1 MKIIGID
8 YSLTCP
14 CCCVV
19 DGGFNGDNA
28 GLDNCQFFYLTSV
41 KKYEGTFL
49 EGQITG
55 HLFAPWTSQ
64 QERHDNISE
73 WVFDKVIRST
83 INPYVFIENYSFGS
97 KGRVFNLAENT
108 GLLKHKLYKK
118 GIKFE
123 TLVPSVIKKLATGKG
138 NADKEKM
145 YDKFYEET
153 GVNMMEA
160 LDQTTLNNPVT
171 DIVDSFYIA
180 RTGYETTISKIKQ
193 LKSIFSPK

>member
-1 MKIIGID
+1 MMKIIGID

-28 GLDNCQFFYLTSV
+28 GLDNCRFYYLTGV
-41 KKYEGTFL
+41 KKYEGLFL
-49 EGQITG
+49 DGQIQGDYFPDWNT
-55 HLFAPWTSQ
+55 Q

-73 WVFDKVIRST
+73 WVFDTVIGST
-83 INPYVFIENYSFGS
+83 VNPMVYIEDYSFGS

-123 TLVPSVIKKLATGKG
+123 TLVPSVIKKVTTGKG

-160 LDQTTLNNPVT
+160 CDQTTLNNPVT
-171 DIVDSFYIA
+171 DIVDSFFIA
-180 RTGYETTISKIKQ
+180 RCGYETTKAKQ
-193 LKSIFSPK
+193 N

>member
-1 MKIIGID
+1 MMKIIGID

-28 GLDNCQFFYLTSV
+28 GLDNCRFYYLTNT
-41 KKYEGTFL
+41 KKYEGLFL
-49 EGQITG
+49 DGQIQG
-55 HLFAPWTSQ
+55 DYFDEWNSQ

-73 WVFDKVIRST
+73 WVFDTVIGST
-83 INPYVFIENYSFGS
+83 VNPMVYIEDYSFGS

-145 YDKFYEET
+145 YDKFYEDT
-153 GVNMMEA
+153 GVNLMEK
-160 LDQTTLNNPVT
+160 LDQQTLASPVT
-171 DIVDSFYIA
+171 DIVDAYYISKY
-180 RTGYETTISKIKQ
+180 GYESITSK
-193 LKSIFSPK
+193 

>member
-1 MKIIGID
+1 MSNSKKVNLATVTAITTTYAGEFAGDYIAASLLSASTID
-8 YSLTCP
+8 
-14 CCCVV
+14 
-19 DGGFNGDNA
+19 DGG
-28 GLDNCQFFYLTSV
+28 LTV
-41 KKYEGTFL
+41 K
-49 EGQITG
+49 
-55 HLFAPWTSQ
+55 A
-64 QERHDNISE
+64 NISFKE
-73 WVFDKVIRST
+73 
-83 INPYVFIENYSFGS
+83 
-97 KGRVFNLAENT
+97 
-108 GLLKHKLYKK
+108 
-118 GIKFE
+118 
-123 TLVPSVIKKLATGKG
+123 VIKKLATGKG

>member
-1 MKIIGID
+1 MMKIIGID

-28 GLDNCQFFYLTSV
+28 GLDNCRFYFLTNT
-41 KKYEGTFL
+41 KKYEGLFL
-49 EGQITG
+49 DGQIQG
-55 HLFAPWTSQ
+55 DYFDEWTSQ

-73 WVFDKVIRST
+73 WVFNTVIGN
-83 INPYVFIENYSFGS
+83 IVNPYVFIEDYSFGS

-108 GLLKHKLYKK
+108 GLLKHKLYKR

-123 TLVPSVIKKLATGKG
+123 TLVPSVIKKLTTGKG

-160 LDQTTLNNPVT
+160 CDQTTLNNPVT
-171 DIVDSFYIA
+171 DIVDSFFIA
-180 RTGYETTISKIKQ
+180 RCGYEISLKNPKIT
-193 LKSIFSPK
+193 

>member
-1 MKIIGID
+1 MTKIIGID
-8 YSLTCP
+8 YSLTSP

-19 DGGFNGDNA
+19 DGGFNTSMF
-28 GLDNCQFFYLTSV
+28 LFDNCQFFYLTNV

-55 HLFAPWTSQ
+55 DLFEEWTSQ

-73 WVFDKVIRST
+73 WVFKKVLKHT
-83 INPYVFIENYSFGS
+83 INPYVFIEDYSFGS

-118 GIKFE
+118 NINFS
-123 TLVPSVIKKLATGKG
+123 TLVPSVIKKFATGKG

-145 YDKFYEET
+145 YSKLYEET
-153 GVNMMEA
+153 GVDLKHA

-180 RTGYETTISKIKQ
+180 RTGHLTQ
-193 LKSIFSPK
+193 KSP

>member
-1 MKIIGID
+1 MMKIIGID

-28 GLDNCQFFYLTSV
+28 GLDNCRFYYLTNT
-41 KKYEGTFL
+41 KKYEGLFL
-49 EGQITG
+49 DGQIQG
-55 HLFAPWTSQ
+55 DYFDEWNSQ

-73 WVFDKVIRST
+73 WVFDTVIGST
-83 INPYVFIENYSFGS
+83 VNPMVYIEDYSFGS

-160 LDQTTLNNPVT
+160 CDQTTLNNPVT
-171 DIVDSFYIA
+171 DIVDSFFIA
-180 RTGYETTISKIKQ
+180 RVGYKYCIYWCLYFK
-193 LKSIFSPK
+193 

>member
-1 MKIIGID
+1 MKIVGID

-14 CCCVV
+14 CCCLV

-28 GLDNCQFFYLTSV
+28 GLDNCRFYYLTSV
-41 KKYEGTFL
+41 KKYEGLFL
-49 EGQITG
+49 DGQIQGDYFSDWNT
-55 HLFAPWTSQ
+55 Q

-73 WVFDKVIRST
+73 WVFDTVIGST
-83 INPYVFIENYSFGS
+83 VNPMVYIEDYSFGS

-108 GLLKHKLYKK
+108 GLLKHKLFKK

-160 LDQTTLNNPVT
+160 CDQTTLNNPVT

-180 RTGYETTISKIKQ
+180 RVGYEQSMEKNNKQ
-193 LKSIFSPK
+193 R

>member
-1 MKIIGID
+1 MKIVGID

-28 GLDNCQFFYLTSV
+28 GLDNCRFYYLTSV
-41 KKYEGTFL
+41 KKYEGLFL
-49 EGQITG
+49 DGQIQGDYFSDWNT
-55 HLFAPWTSQ
+55 Q

-73 WVFDKVIRST
+73 WVFDTVIGST
-83 INPYVFIENYSFGS
+83 VNPMVYIEDYSFGS

-108 GLLKHKLYKK
+108 GLLKHKLFKK

-160 LDQTTLNNPVT
+160 CDQTTLNNPVT

-180 RTGYETTISKIKQ
+180 RVGYEQSMEKNNKQ
-193 LKSIFSPK
+193 R

>member
-28 GLDNCQFFYLTSV
+28 GLDNCRFYFLTNT
-41 KKYEGTFL
+41 KKYEGLFL
-49 EGQITG
+49 DGQIQG
-55 HLFAPWTSQ
+55 DYFDEWTSQ

-73 WVFDKVIRST
+73 WVFNTVIGST
-83 INPYVFIENYSFGS
+83 VNPYVFIEDYSFGS

-108 GLLKHKLYKK
+108 GLLKHKLYKR

-123 TLVPSVIKKLATGKG
+123 TLVPSVIKKLTTGKG

-160 LDQTTLNNPVT
+160 CDQTTLNNPVT
-171 DIVDSFYIA
+171 DIVDSFFIA
-180 RTGYETTISKIKQ
+180 RCGYEIS
-193 LKSIFSPK
+193 LKNPK

>member
-1 MKIIGID
+1 MMKIIGID

-28 GLDNCQFFYLTSV
+28 GLDNCRFYYLTGV
-41 KKYEGTFL
+41 KKYEGLFL
-49 EGQITG
+49 DGQIQG
-55 HLFAPWTSQ
+55 DYFDEWNSQ

-73 WVFDKVIRST
+73 WVFNTVIGST
-83 INPYVFIENYSFGS
+83 VNPYVFIEDYSFGS

-108 GLLKHKLYKK
+108 GLLKHKLFKK

-123 TLVPSVIKKLATGKG
+123 TLVPSVIKKVTTGKG

-160 LDQTTLNNPVT
+160 CDQITLNNPVT
-171 DIVDSFYIA
+171 DIVDSFFIA
-180 RTGYETTISKIKQ
+180 RVGYETS
-193 LKSIFSPK
+193 LKNRK

>member
-1 MKIIGID
+1 MKIVGID

-28 GLDNCQFFYLTSV
+28 GLDNCRFYYLTSV
-41 KKYEGTFL
+41 KKYEGLFL
-49 EGQITG
+49 DGQIQGDYFSDWNT
-55 HLFAPWTSQ
+55 Q

-73 WVFDKVIRST
+73 WVFDTVIGST
-83 INPYVFIENYSFGS
+83 VNPMVYIEDYSFGS

-108 GLLKHKLYKK
+108 GLLKHKLFKK

-138 NADKEKM
+138 NADKKKM

-160 LDQTTLNNPVT
+160 CDQTTLNNPVT

-180 RTGYETTISKIKQ
+180 RVGYEQSMEKNNKQ
-193 LKSIFSPK
+193 R

>member
-28 GLDNCQFFYLTSV
+28 GLDNCQFFYLTNV

-49 EGQITG
+49 EGQVTG
-55 HLFAPWTSQ
+55 HLFAPWNSQ

-73 WVFDKVIRST
+73 WVFDKVVRNT
-83 INPYVFIENYSFGS
+83 INPVCFIEDYSFGS

-118 GIKFE
+118 GINFS
-123 TLVPSVIKKLATGKG
+123 TLVPSVIKKVTTGKG

-160 LDQTTLNNPVT
+160 CDQTTLNNPVT
-171 DIVDSFYIA
+171 DIVDSFFIA
-180 RTGYETTISKIKQ
+180 RVGYEQSMEKNNKQ
-193 LKSIFSPK
+193 R